1 MQLGKCLTSFSTGHG
16 LWWSEWN
23 LFIVSFAKFTK
34 PSWEQYFARADIALL
49 LANMDKKMFKANN
62 NPNSTKSLFSP
73 PKWKRL
79 SRPDKEFVIDWI
91 FFKAGSF
98 NHETRAFCRQDK
110 DMESNHPFLAAK
122 CSLRKI
128 LGNTRPN
135 DFRDHL
141 GGKNSKKDLESC
153 CIYSLVTSS
162 FHRL

>member
-1 MQLGKCLTSFSTGHG
+1 MFTSFSTW

-62 NPNSTKSLFSP
+62 NTNSTNSLFSP
-73 PKWKRL
+73 AKWKRL

-91 FFKAGSF
+91 FFKASLRDHST
-98 NHETRAFCRQDK
+98 NRTICRQDK
-110 DMESNHPFLAAK
+110 DMESNHPFLATN
-122 CSLRKI
+122 CSLRNI

-141 GGKNSKKDLESC
+141 GGKKPRKVLESC
-153 CIYSLVTSS
+153 CIYSLGC
-162 FHRL
+162 F